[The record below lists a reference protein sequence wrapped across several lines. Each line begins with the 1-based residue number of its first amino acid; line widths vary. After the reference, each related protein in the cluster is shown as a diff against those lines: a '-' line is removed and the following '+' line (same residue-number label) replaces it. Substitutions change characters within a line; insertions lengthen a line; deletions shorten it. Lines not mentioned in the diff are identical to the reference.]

1 MTPEQKARQQID
13 RQLEQ
18 AGWIVRDYRQMNI
31 TAGLG
36 VAVREFPL
44 TTGDA
49 DYMLYADAKAIG
61 VVEAKPK
68 GHTLTGVETQSG
80 KYLDGLPAGLPS
92 HRLPLPF
99 AYESTGEVTQFT
111 NTLEANA
118 RSRAVFTFHQPEEL
132 IRLVKL
138 DKQVR
143 TKLREMPPLNIGH
156 LWRVQIES
164 IQNLEASLAANRPR
178 ALIQMATGSGK
189 TYTAVNACYRLI
201 KYADARRILFL
212 VDRNNLGKQ
221 TLNEF
226 QQFVSPVNGYK
237 FTEEY
242 TVQHLKKNTI
252 APASKVCIT
261 TIQRLYSM
269 LKGED
274 DFLEENEEGSL
285 FETETSL
292 FREPLPVIYNAKIPI
307 ETFDFI
313 VVDECHRSIYNI
325 WRQVLEYFD
334 AFLIGLTATPTKQTI
349 GFFNGNLVQDYAH
362 EQAVVDGVNVGY
374 DVYRI
379 ETKITS
385 DGAKLAREP
394 GVFVPH
400 RDRRTKSKKYKELD
414 DDLTYTANQLD
425 RDVVSENQIR
435 LVVCTFKDKL
445 PEIFP
450 GRTEVPKT
458 LVFAKT
464 DLHAEDI
471 VRIIREEF
479 GKGNDFC
486 QKITSKSTGKKPDE
500 LLSEFRNSYF
510 PRIAVTVDMIATGT
524 DVKPLECL
532 IFMRNI
538 RSLGYF
544 EQMKGRGCRV
554 VDPDVL
560 QSVTPD
566 AKHKTHFVIVDA
578 VGVCED
584 EKTATKPLDRKPAV
598 PLDKILNLVAAGAAN
613 DDVVSTLA
621 SRLSRLELQVDPIQQ
636 AAIQKASGGKSLAE
650 LSARLLK
657 SIDPDAN
664 VEAASRRFHP
674 IHGYAAEIGYFDPAS
689 PVADLKGN
697 LPHWRQE
704 GATYFVTFRT
714 ADSLPQQKL
723 NQWLAEREEW
733 LKCNPDPHSPEQKQ
747 DYWQK
752 FPERIQKWLDSNYGE
767 CLLERLDARQIVVE
781 ALLHFDGVRY
791 TVREWVVMP
800 NHVHVVVTP
809 LGDNEL
815 SDILHSWKSFT
826 SKKINKLLE
835 RTGSFW
841 QAESFDH
848 IVRSPESLERIEA
861 YILANPEHLAEGT
874 FTLSST
880 LQTRRDASSTW
891 EPTVEQIALVERE
904 QLETALKAF
913 HDPNLRDAILAAK
926 RSLEQVIDEQ
936 TPDQLLRAG
945 FDAEALEK
953 AKSMLTSFRRFIED
967 NKDEIEALQVLYSVP
982 YRAGLKFRH
991 VKELAAKL
999 NQPPFFVDPNHPESL
1014 TRLWQ
1019 AFELV
1024 EAASRLLPIGDEAR
1038 NQKAASR
1045 RLPTGDGDGD
1055 EARNQKAAGRR
1066 LPTGDGDGD
1075 ETRNQKAASRRLP
1088 TGDGDGDETR
1098 SQKAAGRRLP
1108 TGGGDGGGDETRN
1121 QKAAGRRLY
1130 LVDVI
1135 ALVRHAI
1142 DPNTP
1147 LAPIGITVEERY
1159 RQWMAEKQAAGVSFT
1174 ADQRKWLDAIKD
1186 HIASSLNIEQDD
1198 LEDVPF
1204 NTIGGL
1210 GRAYELFGDNLAAIL
1225 DELNMRLA
1233 A

>member
-18 AGWIVRDYRQMNI
+18 AGWIVQDYRQLNI
-31 TAGLG
+31 SAGPG

-44 TTGDA
+44 TTGSA
-49 DYMLYADAKAIG
+49 DYMLYADARAIG

-80 KYLDGLPAGLPS
+80 KYLDGLPTGLPNY
-92 HRLPLPF
+92 RLPLPF

-111 NTLEANA
+111 NTLEPDA
-118 RSRAVFTFHQPEEL
+118 RSRPVFMFHRPEEL

-143 TKLREMPPLNIGH
+143 TRLREMPPLNVEK
-156 LWRVQIES
+156 LWRVQVES
-164 IQNLEASLAANRPR
+164 IQKLEASLAANRPR

-189 TYTAVNACYRLI
+189 TFTAVNFCYRLI

-226 QQFVSPVNGYK
+226 QQFVSPINGYK

-274 DFLEENEEGSL
+274 DFLEDNEETSL
-285 FETETSL
+285 FETENAL
-292 FREPLPVIYNAKIPI
+292 IKEPLPVVYNAKIPI

-349 GFFNGNLVQDYAH
+349 GFFAGNLVQDYAH

-379 ETKITS
+379 ETQITK

-394 GVFVPH
+394 GIFVPH
-400 RDRRTKSKKYKELD
+400 RDRRTKGRKYRELD

-425 RDVVSENQIR
+425 RDVVAENQIR
-435 LVVCTFKDKL
+435 LVVRTFKDKL
-445 PEIFP
+445 PQIFP

-479 GKGNDFC
+479 GRGNEFC
-486 QKITSKSTGKKPDE
+486 QKITAKAHKPDE
-500 LLSEFRNSYF
+500 ALQQLRNAFY

-554 VDPDVL
+554 IDPDVL

-578 VGVCED
+578 VGVCEE
-584 EKTATKPLDRKPAV
+584 EKSCSKPLDRKPSV
-598 PLDKILNLVAAGAAN
+598 SLDKILNLVAAGAVN

-621 SRLSRLELQVDPIQQ
+621 ARLARLDQEADPIQQ
-636 AAIQKASGGKSLAE
+636 AAIQKASGGPSLSE
-650 LSARLLK
+650 LSSGLLA

-664 VEAASRRFHP
+664 AQAAIAKFHVP
-674 IHGYAAEIGYFDPAS
+674 
-689 PVADLKGN
+689 
-697 LPHWRQE
+697 E
-704 GATYFVTFRT
+704 G
-714 ADSLPQQKL
+714 Q
-723 NQWLAEREEW
+723 
-733 LKCNPDPHSPEQKQ
+733 
-747 DYWQK
+747 
-752 FPERIQKWLDSNYGE
+752 
-767 CLLERLDARQIVVE
+767 
-781 ALLHFDGVRY
+781 
-791 TVREWVVMP
+791 
-800 NHVHVVVTP
+800 
-809 LGDNEL
+809 
-815 SDILHSWKSFT
+815 
-826 SKKINKLLE
+826 
-835 RTGSFW
+835 
-841 QAESFDH
+841 
-848 IVRSPESLERIEA
+848 
-861 YILANPEHLAEGT
+861 
-874 FTLSST
+874 
-880 LQTRRDASSTW
+880 
-891 EPTVEQIALVERE
+891 EPTEEQIAEIERE
-904 QLETALKAF
+904 RMAATLKPF
-913 HDPNLRDAILAAK
+913 HDPKLRNAILAAK

-945 FDAEALEK
+945 FDAAALEK
-953 AKSMLTSFRRFIED
+953 ARSMLTSFRKFIAD
-967 NKDEIEALQVLYSVP
+967 NKDEIEALQILYSQP

-991 VKELAAKL
+991 VRELASKL
-999 NQPPFFVDPNHPESL
+999 NQPPFFVDPNRPDSL

-1019 AFELV
+1019 AHEV
-1024 EAASRLLPIGDEAR
+1024 AEPAQVRG
-1038 NQKAASR
+1038 K
-1045 RLPTGDGDGD
+1045 
-1055 EARNQKAAGRR
+1055 
-1066 LPTGDGDGD
+1066 
-1075 ETRNQKAASRRLP
+1075 
-1088 TGDGDGDETR
+1088 
-1098 SQKAAGRRLP
+1098 
-1108 TGGGDGGGDETRN
+1108 GGK
-1121 QKAAGRRLY
+1121 Q

-1142 DPNTP
+1142 DPNTL
-1147 LAPIGITVEERY
+1147 LAPIGVTVEERY
-1159 RQWMAEKQAAGVSFT
+1159 RQWMAEQQAAGVAFT
-1174 ADQRKWLDAIKD
+1174 ADQQRWLDAIKD

-1204 NTIGGL
+1204 NSIGGL
-1210 GRAYELFGDNLAAIL
+1210 GRAYELFGDKLSAIL
-1225 DELNMRLA
+1225 DELNTRLA

>member
-18 AGWIVRDYRQMNI
+18 AGWIVQDYAQMHI

-44 TTGDA
+44 KTGFA
-49 DYMLYADAKAIG
+49 DYLLYAHAKAIG
-61 VVEAKPK
+61 SVEAKPE
-68 GHTLTGVETQSG
+68 GFGLMGVAEQST
-80 KYLDGLPAGLPS
+80 KYSIGLPKSLPNWEV
-92 HRLPLPF
+92 PLPF
-99 AYESTGEVTQFT
+99 AYESTGTECRFT
-111 NTLEANA
+111 NRKEPDA
-118 RSRAVFTFHQPEEL
+118 RSRLVFTFHRPEEL
-132 IRLVKL
+132 IRLVNL

-143 TKLREMPPLNIGH
+143 GRLQEMPELNTGN
-156 LWRVQIES
+156 LWKVQIES
-164 IQNLEASLAANRPR
+164 IRNLEKSLALNKPR

-189 TYTAVNACYRLI
+189 TFTAVNFCYRLI
-201 KYADARRILFL
+201 KYADAKRILFL

-242 TVQHLKKNTI
+242 SVQHLKKNTI

-269 LKGED
+269 LKGEE
-274 DFLEENEEGSL
+274 DFQEENEEGSL
-285 FETETSL
+285 FETENSL
-292 FREPLPVIYNAKIPI
+292 FKEPLPVVYNPKIPI
-307 ETFDFI
+307 EMFDFI

-334 AFLIGLTATPTKQTI
+334 ASLIGLTATPTKQTI
-349 GFFNGNLVQDYAH
+349 GFFGSNLVQDYAH

-379 ETKITS
+379 ETKITK
-385 DGAKLAREP
+385 DGAMLAREP

-400 RDRRTKSKKYKELD
+400 RDRRTKGKKYKELD

-435 LVVCTFKDKL
+435 LVVRTFKDKL

-471 VRIIREEF
+471 VRILREDF

-584 EKTATKPLDRKPAV
+584 EKSATKPMDRKPSV
-598 PLDKILNLVAAGAAN
+598 PLDKILNLVAAGAAG
-613 DDVVSTLA
+613 DDIVSTLA
-621 SRLSRLELQVDPIQQ
+621 SRLSRLDQEVDPLQQ
-636 AAIQKASGGKSLAE
+636 AAIQKASGGKTLAE
-650 LSARLLK
+650 LSAGLLK

-664 VEAASRRFHP
+664 TELAVEKFNVP
-674 IHGYAAEIGYFDPAS
+674 
-689 PVADLKGN
+689 
-697 LPHWRQE
+697 E
-704 GATYFVTFRT
+704 GPNGEPPEPTE
-714 ADSLPQQKL
+714 PQ
-723 NQWLAEREEW
+723 
-733 LKCNPDPHSPEQKQ
+733 
-747 DYWQK
+747 
-752 FPERIQKWLDSNYGE
+752 
-767 CLLERLDARQIVVE
+767 VVE
-781 ALLHFDGVRY
+781 
-791 TVREWVVMP
+791 
-800 NHVHVVVTP
+800 
-809 LGDNEL
+809 
-815 SDILHSWKSFT
+815 
-826 SKKINKLLE
+826 
-835 RTGSFW
+835 
-841 QAESFDH
+841 
-848 IVRSPESLERIEA
+848 
-861 YILANPEHLAEGT
+861 
-874 FTLSST
+874 
-880 LQTRRDASSTW
+880 
-891 EPTVEQIALVERE
+891 VERE
-904 QLETALKAF
+904 QMATALKAF
-913 HDPNLRDAILAAK
+913 HDPKLREAILAAK

-953 AKSMLTSFRRFIED
+953 AKSMLTSFRKFIED
-967 NKDEIEALQVLYSVP
+967 NKDQIEALQVLYSQP

-991 VKELAAKL
+991 VKELASKL
-999 NQPPFFVDPNHPESL
+999 NQPPFFVDPNRPESL

-1019 AFELV
+1019 AYEVV
-1024 EAASRLLPIGDEAR
+1024 EPDKVRG
-1038 NQKAASR
+1038 K
-1045 RLPTGDGDGD
+1045 G
-1055 EARNQKAAGRR
+1055 GR
-1066 LPTGDGDGD
+1066 
-1075 ETRNQKAASRRLP
+1075 Q
-1088 TGDGDGDETR
+1088 
-1098 SQKAAGRRLP
+1098 
-1108 TGGGDGGGDETRN
+1108 
-1121 QKAAGRRLY
+1121 

-1135 ALVRHAI
+1135 ALVRHAM
-1142 DPNTP
+1142 DPNTT
-1147 LAPIGITVEERY
+1147 LAPVGMTVQERY
-1159 RQWMAEKQAAGVSFT
+1159 QQWMSEKQTSGVMFT

-1186 HIASSLNIEQDD
+1186 HIAASLNIEQDD
-1198 LEDVPF
+1198 LEEVPF
-1204 NTIGGL
+1204 NSIGGL
-1210 GRAYELFGDNLAAIL
+1210 GRAYELFGDKLNAIL
-1225 DELNMRLA
+1225 DELNERLA

>member
-18 AGWIVRDYRQMNI
+18 AGWIVQDYAQMHI

-44 TTGDA
+44 TTGFA
-49 DYMLYADAKAIG
+49 DYMLYAHAKAIG
-61 VVEAKPK
+61 SVEAKPE
-68 GHTLTGVETQSG
+68 GFGLMGVAEQST
-80 KYLDGLPAGLPS
+80 KYSIGLPKSLPNWEV
-92 HRLPLPF
+92 PLPF
-99 AYESTGEVTQFT
+99 AYESTGTECRFT
-111 NTLEANA
+111 NRKEPDA
-118 RSRAVFTFHQPEEL
+118 RSRLVFTFHRPEEL
-132 IRLVKL
+132 IRLVNL
-138 DKQVR
+138 DTQVR
-143 TKLREMPPLNIGH
+143 GRLQEMPELNTGN
-156 LWRVQIES
+156 LWKVQIES
-164 IQNLEASLAANRPR
+164 IRNLEKSLALNKPR

-189 TYTAVNACYRLI
+189 TFTAVNFCYRLI
-201 KYADARRILFL
+201 KYADAKRILFL

-242 TVQHLKKNTI
+242 SVQHLKKNTI

-269 LKGED
+269 LKGEE
-274 DFLEENEEGSL
+274 DFQEENEEGSL
-285 FETETSL
+285 FETENAL
-292 FREPLPVIYNAKIPI
+292 FKEPLPVVYNQKIPI
-307 ETFDFI
+307 EMFDFI

-334 AFLIGLTATPTKQTI
+334 ASLIGLTATPTKQTI
-349 GFFNGNLVQDYAH
+349 GFFGSNLVQDYAH

-379 ETKITS
+379 ETKITK

-400 RDRRTKSKKYKELD
+400 RDRRTKGKKYKELD

-435 LVVCTFKDKL
+435 LVVGTFKDRL

-471 VRIIREEF
+471 VRILREEF

-584 EKTATKPLDRKPAV
+584 EKSATKPMDRKPSV
-598 PLDKILNLVAAGAAN
+598 PLDKILNLVAAGAAT

-621 SRLSRLELQVDPIQQ
+621 SRLSRLDKEVDPIQQ
-636 AAIQKASGGKSLAE
+636 AAIQKASGGKTLAE
-650 LSARLLK
+650 LSAGLLK

-664 VEAASRRFHP
+664 TALAVEKFNIP
-674 IHGYAAEIGYFDPAS
+674 
-689 PVADLKGN
+689 
-697 LPHWRQE
+697 E
-704 GATYFVTFRT
+704 GPNGEPPEPTE
-714 ADSLPQQKL
+714 PQ
-723 NQWLAEREEW
+723 
-733 LKCNPDPHSPEQKQ
+733 
-747 DYWQK
+747 
-752 FPERIQKWLDSNYGE
+752 
-767 CLLERLDARQIVVE
+767 VVE
-781 ALLHFDGVRY
+781 
-791 TVREWVVMP
+791 
-800 NHVHVVVTP
+800 
-809 LGDNEL
+809 
-815 SDILHSWKSFT
+815 
-826 SKKINKLLE
+826 
-835 RTGSFW
+835 
-841 QAESFDH
+841 
-848 IVRSPESLERIEA
+848 
-861 YILANPEHLAEGT
+861 
-874 FTLSST
+874 
-880 LQTRRDASSTW
+880 
-891 EPTVEQIALVERE
+891 VERE
-904 QLETALKAF
+904 QMASALKPF
-913 HDPNLRDAILAAK
+913 HDPKLREAILAAK

-945 FDAEALEK
+945 FDAQALEK
-953 AKSMLTSFRRFIED
+953 AKSMLTSFREFIDE
-967 NKDEIEALQVLYSVP
+967 NKDQIEALQVLYSQP

-991 VKELAAKL
+991 VKELANKL
-999 NQPPFFVDPNHPESL
+999 NQPPFFVDPNRPESL

-1019 AFELV
+1019 AYEVV
-1024 EAASRLLPIGDEAR
+1024 EPDKVRG
-1038 NQKAASR
+1038 K
-1045 RLPTGDGDGD
+1045 
-1055 EARNQKAAGRR
+1055 
-1066 LPTGDGDGD
+1066 
-1075 ETRNQKAASRRLP
+1075 
-1088 TGDGDGDETR
+1088 
-1098 SQKAAGRRLP
+1098 
-1108 TGGGDGGGDETRN
+1108 GGK
-1121 QKAAGRRLY
+1121 Q

-1135 ALVRHAI
+1135 ALVRHAM
-1142 DPNTP
+1142 DPNTT
-1147 LAPIGITVEERY
+1147 LAPVGMTVQERY
-1159 RQWMAEKQAAGVSFT
+1159 QQWMVEKQTSGVIFT

-1186 HIASSLNIEQDD
+1186 HIAASLNIEQDD
-1198 LEDVPF
+1198 LEEVPF
-1204 NTIGGL
+1204 NSIGGL
-1210 GRAYELFGDNLAAIL
+1210 GRAYELFGDKLIAIL
-1225 DELNMRLA
+1225 DELNERLA

>member
-18 AGWIVRDYRQMNI
+18 AGWIVQDYAQMHI

-44 TTGDA
+44 KTGFA
-49 DYMLYADAKAIG
+49 DYLLYAHAKAIG
-61 VVEAKPK
+61 SVEAKPE
-68 GHTLTGVETQSG
+68 GFGLMGVAEQST
-80 KYLDGLPAGLPS
+80 KYSIGLPKSLPNWEV
-92 HRLPLPF
+92 PLPF
-99 AYESTGEVTQFT
+99 AYESTGTECRFT
-111 NTLEANA
+111 NRKEPDA
-118 RSRAVFTFHQPEEL
+118 RSRLVFTFHRPEEL
-132 IRLVKL
+132 IHLVNL

-143 TKLREMPPLNIGH
+143 GRLQEMPELNTGN
-156 LWRVQIES
+156 LWKVQIDS
-164 IQNLEASLAANRPR
+164 IRNLEKSLALNKPR

-189 TYTAVNACYRLI
+189 TFTAVNFCYRLI
-201 KYADARRILFL
+201 KYADAKRILFL

-242 TVQHLKKNTI
+242 SVQHLKKNTI

-274 DFLEENEEGSL
+274 DFQEENEEGSL
-285 FETETSL
+285 FETENSL
-292 FREPLPVIYNAKIPI
+292 FKEPLPVVYNPKIPI
-307 ETFDFI
+307 EMFDFI

-334 AFLIGLTATPTKQTI
+334 ASLIGLTATPTKQTI
-349 GFFNGNLVQDYAH
+349 GFFGSNLVQDYAH

-379 ETKITS
+379 ETKITK
-385 DGAKLAREP
+385 DGAMLAREP

-400 RDRRTKSKKYKELD
+400 RDRRTKGKKYKELD

-435 LVVCTFKDKL
+435 LVVRTFKDKL

-471 VRIIREEF
+471 VRILREDF

-584 EKTATKPLDRKPAV
+584 EKSATKPMDRKPSV
-598 PLDKILNLVAAGAAN
+598 PLDKILNLVAAGAAG
-613 DDVVSTLA
+613 DDIVSTLA
-621 SRLSRLELQVDPIQQ
+621 SRLSRLDKEVDPLQQ
-636 AAIQKASGGKSLAE
+636 AAIQKASGGKTLAE
-650 LSARLLK
+650 LSAGLLK
-657 SIDPDAN
+657 SIDPDVNTELAVDKFN
-664 VEAASRRFHP
+664 VP
-674 IHGYAAEIGYFDPAS
+674 
-689 PVADLKGN
+689 
-697 LPHWRQE
+697 E
-704 GATYFVTFRT
+704 GPNGEPPEPTE
-714 ADSLPQQKL
+714 PQ
-723 NQWLAEREEW
+723 
-733 LKCNPDPHSPEQKQ
+733 
-747 DYWQK
+747 
-752 FPERIQKWLDSNYGE
+752 
-767 CLLERLDARQIVVE
+767 VVE
-781 ALLHFDGVRY
+781 
-791 TVREWVVMP
+791 
-800 NHVHVVVTP
+800 
-809 LGDNEL
+809 
-815 SDILHSWKSFT
+815 
-826 SKKINKLLE
+826 
-835 RTGSFW
+835 
-841 QAESFDH
+841 
-848 IVRSPESLERIEA
+848 
-861 YILANPEHLAEGT
+861 
-874 FTLSST
+874 
-880 LQTRRDASSTW
+880 
-891 EPTVEQIALVERE
+891 VERE
-904 QLETALKAF
+904 QMATALKAF
-913 HDPNLRDAILAAK
+913 HDPKLREAILAAK

-953 AKSMLTSFRRFIED
+953 AKSMLTSFRKFIED
-967 NKDEIEALQVLYSVP
+967 NKDQIEALQVLYSQP

-991 VKELAAKL
+991 VKELASKL
-999 NQPPFFVDPNHPESL
+999 NQPPFFVDPNRPESL

-1019 AFELV
+1019 AYEVV
-1024 EAASRLLPIGDEAR
+1024 EPDKVRG
-1038 NQKAASR
+1038 K
-1045 RLPTGDGDGD
+1045 G
-1055 EARNQKAAGRR
+1055 GR
-1066 LPTGDGDGD
+1066 
-1075 ETRNQKAASRRLP
+1075 Q
-1088 TGDGDGDETR
+1088 
-1098 SQKAAGRRLP
+1098 
-1108 TGGGDGGGDETRN
+1108 
-1121 QKAAGRRLY
+1121 

-1135 ALVRHAI
+1135 ALVRHAM

-1147 LAPIGITVEERY
+1147 LAPVGMTVQERY
-1159 RQWMAEKQAAGVSFT
+1159 QQWMSEKQTSGVMFT

-1186 HIASSLNIEQDD
+1186 HIAASLNIEQDD
-1198 LEDVPF
+1198 LEEVPF
-1204 NTIGGL
+1204 NSIGGL
-1210 GRAYELFGDNLAAIL
+1210 GRAYELFGDKLNAIL
-1225 DELNMRLA
+1225 DELNERLA

>member
-1 MTPEQKARQQID
+1 MTPEQKARLQID

-18 AGWIVRDYRQMNI
+18 AGWIVQDYAQMHI

-44 TTGDA
+44 TTGFA
-49 DYMLYADAKAIG
+49 DYMLYAHAKAIG
-61 VVEAKPK
+61 SVEAKPE
-68 GHTLTGVETQSG
+68 GFGLMGVAEQST
-80 KYLDGLPAGLPS
+80 KYSIGLPALLPKWEV
-92 HRLPLPF
+92 PLPF
-99 AYESTGEVTQFT
+99 AYESTGTECRFT
-111 NTLEANA
+111 NRKEPDA
-118 RSRAVFTFHQPEEL
+118 RSRLVFTFHRPEEL
-132 IRLVKL
+132 IRLVNL

-143 TKLREMPPLNIGH
+143 GRLQEMPELNTGN
-156 LWRVQIES
+156 LWKVQIES
-164 IQNLEASLAANRPR
+164 IRNLEKSLALNKPR

-189 TYTAVNACYRLI
+189 TFTAVNFCYRLI
-201 KYADARRILFL
+201 KYADAKRILFL

-242 TVQHLKKNTI
+242 SVQHLKKNTI
-252 APASKVCIT
+252 APAAKVCIT

-269 LKGED
+269 LKGEE
-274 DFLEENEEGSL
+274 DFQEENEEGSL
-285 FETETSL
+285 FETENAL
-292 FREPLPVIYNAKIPI
+292 FKEPLPVVYNQKIPI
-307 ETFDFI
+307 EMFDFI

-334 AFLIGLTATPTKQTI
+334 ASLIGLTATPTKQTI
-349 GFFNGNLVQDYAH
+349 GFFGSNLVQDYAH

-379 ETKITS
+379 ETKITK

-400 RDRRTKSKKYKELD
+400 RDRRTKGKKYKELD

-435 LVVCTFKDKL
+435 LVVGTFKDRL

-471 VRIIREEF
+471 VRILREEF

-584 EKTATKPLDRKPAV
+584 EKSATKPMDRKPSV
-598 PLDKILNLVAAGAAN
+598 PLDKILNLVAAGAAT

-621 SRLSRLELQVDPIQQ
+621 SRLSRLDQEVDPLQQ
-636 AAIQKASGGKSLAE
+636 AAIQKASGGKTLAE
-650 LSARLLK
+650 LSAGLLK

-664 VEAASRRFHP
+664 TALAVEKFNIP
-674 IHGYAAEIGYFDPAS
+674 
-689 PVADLKGN
+689 
-697 LPHWRQE
+697 E
-704 GATYFVTFRT
+704 GPNGEPPEPTE
-714 ADSLPQQKL
+714 PQ
-723 NQWLAEREEW
+723 
-733 LKCNPDPHSPEQKQ
+733 
-747 DYWQK
+747 
-752 FPERIQKWLDSNYGE
+752 
-767 CLLERLDARQIVVE
+767 VVE
-781 ALLHFDGVRY
+781 
-791 TVREWVVMP
+791 
-800 NHVHVVVTP
+800 
-809 LGDNEL
+809 
-815 SDILHSWKSFT
+815 
-826 SKKINKLLE
+826 
-835 RTGSFW
+835 
-841 QAESFDH
+841 
-848 IVRSPESLERIEA
+848 
-861 YILANPEHLAEGT
+861 
-874 FTLSST
+874 
-880 LQTRRDASSTW
+880 
-891 EPTVEQIALVERE
+891 VERE
-904 QLETALKAF
+904 QMASALKAF
-913 HDPNLRDAILAAK
+913 HDPKLREAILAAK

-945 FDAEALEK
+945 FDAQALEK
-953 AKSMLTSFRRFIED
+953 AKSMLTSFREFIDE
-967 NKDEIEALQVLYSVP
+967 NKDQIEALQVLYSQP

-991 VKELAAKL
+991 VKELASKL
-999 NQPPFFVDPNHPESL
+999 NQPPFFVDPNRPESL

-1019 AFELV
+1019 AYEVV
-1024 EAASRLLPIGDEAR
+1024 EPDKVRG
-1038 NQKAASR
+1038 K
-1045 RLPTGDGDGD
+1045 
-1055 EARNQKAAGRR
+1055 
-1066 LPTGDGDGD
+1066 
-1075 ETRNQKAASRRLP
+1075 
-1088 TGDGDGDETR
+1088 
-1098 SQKAAGRRLP
+1098 
-1108 TGGGDGGGDETRN
+1108 GGK
-1121 QKAAGRRLY
+1121 Q

-1135 ALVRHAI
+1135 ALVRHAM
-1142 DPNTP
+1142 DPNTT
-1147 LAPIGITVEERY
+1147 LAPVGMTVQERY
-1159 RQWMAEKQAAGVSFT
+1159 QQWMAEKQTSGVIFT

-1186 HIASSLNIEQDD
+1186 HIAASLNIEQDD
-1198 LEDVPF
+1198 LEEVPF
-1204 NTIGGL
+1204 NSIGGL
-1210 GRAYELFGDNLAAIL
+1210 GRAYELFGDKLIAIL
-1225 DELNMRLA
+1225 DELNERLA

>member
-1 MTPEQKARQQID
+1 MTPEQKSRQQID

-18 AGWIVRDYRQMNI
+18 TGWIVQDYRRMNI
-31 TAGLG
+31 TEGLG

-44 TTGDA
+44 TTGYA

-61 VVEAKPK
+61 SVEAKPE
-68 GHTLTGVETQSG
+68 GFGLMGVAEQST
-80 KYLDGLPAGLPS
+80 KYSIGLPKMLPNWEV
-92 HRLPLPF
+92 PFPF
-99 AYESTGEVTQFT
+99 AYESTGVECRFT
-111 NTLEANA
+111 NRKEPDA
-118 RSRAVFTFHQPEEL
+118 RSRTIFTFHRPEEL

-143 TKLREMPPLNIGH
+143 GLLREMPPLNTGN
-156 LWRVQIES
+156 LWNVQIDS
-164 IQNLEASLAANRPR
+164 INNLERSLALNKPR

-189 TYTAVNACYRLI
+189 TFTAVNFCYRLI
-201 KYADARRILFL
+201 KYAGAKRILFL

-252 APASKVCIT
+252 SPASKVCIT

-269 LKGED
+269 LKGEE
-274 DFLEENEEGSL
+274 DFQEENEEGSL
-285 FETETSL
+285 FETENSL
-292 FREPLPVIYNAKIPI
+292 FKEPLPVIYNDKIPI
-307 ETFDFI
+307 EMFDFI

-334 AFLIGLTATPTKQTI
+334 ASLIGLTATPTKQTI
-349 GFFNGNLVQDYAH
+349 GFFGGNLVQDYAH

-379 ETKITS
+379 ETKITK

-400 RDRRTKSKKYKELD
+400 RDRRTKNRKYKELD

-435 LVVCTFKDKL
+435 LVIRTFKDKL

-510 PRIAVTVDMIATGT
+510 PRVAVTVDMIATGT

-566 AKHKTHFVIVDA
+566 ARSKTHFVIVDA

-584 EKTATKPLDRKPAV
+584 EKSATKPMDRKPSV
-598 PLDKILNLVAAGAAN
+598 PLDKILNLVAAGAAG

-621 SRLSRLELQVDPIQQ
+621 SRLSRLDQEVDPIQQ

-650 LSARLLK
+650 LSAGLLK
-657 SIDPDAN
+657 SIDPDVNTELA
-664 VEAASRRFHP
+664 VEKFKVP
-674 IHGYAAEIGYFDPAS
+674 
-689 PVADLKGN
+689 
-697 LPHWRQE
+697 E
-704 GATYFVTFRT
+704 G
-714 ADSLPQQKL
+714 P
-723 NQWLAEREEW
+723 NGE
-733 LKCNPDPHSPEQKQ
+733 SPEPTEEQ
-747 DYWQK
+747 
-752 FPERIQKWLDSNYGE
+752 
-767 CLLERLDARQIVVE
+767 VVE
-781 ALLHFDGVRY
+781 
-791 TVREWVVMP
+791 
-800 NHVHVVVTP
+800 
-809 LGDNEL
+809 
-815 SDILHSWKSFT
+815 
-826 SKKINKLLE
+826 
-835 RTGSFW
+835 
-841 QAESFDH
+841 
-848 IVRSPESLERIEA
+848 
-861 YILANPEHLAEGT
+861 
-874 FTLSST
+874 
-880 LQTRRDASSTW
+880 
-891 EPTVEQIALVERE
+891 VERE
-904 QLETALKAF
+904 QMATALKAF
-913 HDPNLRDAILAAK
+913 HDPKLRDAILAAK

-953 AKSMLTSFRRFIED
+953 AKSMLTSFRKFIED

-982 YRAGLKFRH
+982 YRSGLKFRH

-999 NQPPFFVDPNHPESL
+999 NQPPFFVDPNQPESL
-1014 TRLWQ
+1014 SRLWQ
-1019 AFELV
+1019 AFEFV
-1024 EAASRLLPIGDEAR
+1024 EPDKVRG
-1038 NQKAASR
+1038 K
-1045 RLPTGDGDGD
+1045 
-1055 EARNQKAAGRR
+1055 
-1066 LPTGDGDGD
+1066 
-1075 ETRNQKAASRRLP
+1075 
-1088 TGDGDGDETR
+1088 
-1098 SQKAAGRRLP
+1098 
-1108 TGGGDGGGDETRN
+1108 GGK
-1121 QKAAGRRLY
+1121 Q

-1135 ALVRHAI
+1135 AMVRHAI
-1142 DPNTP
+1142 DPNTQ
-1147 LAPIGITVEERY
+1147 LAPVGITVEERY
-1159 RQWMAEKQAAGVSFT
+1159 QQWTGEKQAAGVTFT
-1174 ADQRKWLDAIKD
+1174 ADQKKWLDAIKD
-1186 HIASSLNIEQDD
+1186 HIAASLNIEQDD
-1198 LEDVPF
+1198 LEEVPF
-1204 NTIGGL
+1204 NMIGGL
-1210 GRAYELFGDNLAAIL
+1210 GRAYELFGDKLNSIL

>member
-1 MTPEQKARQQID
+1 MDLPSPSDGFGLPYEISIRHPMTPEQKSRQQID

-18 AGWIVRDYRQMNI
+18 AGWIVQDYRQMNI
-31 TAGLG
+31 SVGPG
-36 VAVREFPL
+36 IAVREFPL
-44 TTGDA
+44 TTGHA
-49 DYMLYADAKAIG
+49 DYMLYVEGKAIG

-80 KYLDGLPAGLPS
+80 KYLDGLPKGLPS
-92 HRLPLPF
+92 YRLPLPF

-111 NTLEANA
+111 NTMEPDA
-118 RSRAVFTFHQPEEL
+118 RSRVVFTFHRPEEL

-143 TKLREMPPLNIGH
+143 THLREMPPLNIGH

-164 IQNLEASLAANRPR
+164 IKNLETSLGENRPR

-189 TYTAVNACYRLI
+189 TFTAVNFCYRLI

-226 QQFVSPVNGYK
+226 QQFISPVNGYK

-242 TVQHLKKNTI
+242 GVQHLKKNTI
-252 APASKVCIT
+252 SPASKVCIT

-274 DFLEENEEGSL
+274 EFQEENEEGSL
-285 FETETSL
+285 FETENSL
-292 FREPLPVIYNAKIPI
+292 FKEPLPVIYNAKIPI
-307 ETFDFI
+307 ESFDFI

-334 AFLIGLTATPTKQTI
+334 SFLIGLTATPTKQTI
-349 GFFNGNLVQDYAH
+349 GFFGGNLVQDYAH

-379 ETKITS
+379 ETKITK

-394 GVFVPH
+394 GIFVPH
-400 RDRRTKSKKYKELD
+400 RDRRTKGKKYKELD

-425 RDVVSENQIR
+425 RDVVAENQIR
-435 LVVCTFKDKL
+435 LVIRTFKEKL

-450 GRTEVPKT
+450 GRSEVPKT

-486 QKITSKSTGKKPDE
+486 QKITSKSTGKKPEE
-500 LLSEFRNSYF
+500 LLAEFRNSYF

-566 AKHKTHFVIVDA
+566 ARHKTHFVIVDA
-578 VGVCED
+578 VGVCEED
-584 EKTATKPLDRKPAV
+584 KSASKPLDRKPSV

-621 SRLSRLELQVDPIQQ
+621 SRLARLDQEVDPIQH
-636 AAIQKASGGKSLAE
+636 AAIQKASGGKTLAE
-650 LSARLLK
+650 LSAELLK
-657 SIDPDAN
+657 SIDPDSN
-664 VEAASRRFHP
+664 TS
-674 IHGYAAEIGYFDPAS
+674 
-689 PVADLKGN
+689 
-697 LPHWRQE
+697 
-704 GATYFVTFRT
+704 T
-714 ADSLPQQKL
+714 AIEQFNIPE
-723 NQWLAEREEW
+723 NQ
-733 LKCNPDPHSPEQKQ
+733 
-747 DYWQK
+747 
-752 FPERIQKWLDSNYGE
+752 
-767 CLLERLDARQIVVE
+767 
-781 ALLHFDGVRY
+781 
-791 TVREWVVMP
+791 
-800 NHVHVVVTP
+800 
-809 LGDNEL
+809 
-815 SDILHSWKSFT
+815 
-826 SKKINKLLE
+826 
-835 RTGSFW
+835 
-841 QAESFDH
+841 
-848 IVRSPESLERIEA
+848 
-861 YILANPEHLAEGT
+861 
-874 FTLSST
+874 
-880 LQTRRDASSTW
+880 
-891 EPTVEQIALVERE
+891 EPTEEQVIQIER
-904 QLETALKAF
+904 QQISAALKPF
-913 HDPNLRDAILAAK
+913 HDPKLRDAILAAK
-926 RSLEQVIDEQ
+926 KSLEQVIDEQ
-936 TPDQLLRAG
+936 TPDSLLRAG
-945 FDAEALEK
+945 FDAAALEK
-953 AKSMLTSFRRFIED
+953 AKSILTSFRQFIED
-967 NKDEIEALQVLYSVP
+967 NKDEIEALQVLYSQP

-991 VKELAAKL
+991 VKELAGKL
-999 NQPPFFVDPNHPESL
+999 NQAPFYVDPEHPETL
-1014 TRLWQ
+1014 NRLWQ
-1019 AFELV
+1019 AFEIV
-1024 EAASRLLPIGDEAR
+1024 EPDKVRKR
-1038 NQKAASR
+1038 
-1045 RLPTGDGDGD
+1045 DGK
-1055 EARNQKAAGRR
+1055 Q
-1066 LPTGDGDGD
+1066 
-1075 ETRNQKAASRRLP
+1075 
-1088 TGDGDGDETR
+1088 
-1098 SQKAAGRRLP
+1098 
-1108 TGGGDGGGDETRN
+1108 
-1121 QKAAGRRLY
+1121 

-1142 DPNTP
+1142 DPNTL
-1147 LAPIGITVEERY
+1147 LAPVLMTVEERY
-1159 RQWMAEKQAAGVSFT
+1159 QKWIAEKQVAGITFT
-1174 ADQRKWLDAIKD
+1174 ADQKNWLDAIKD

-1198 LEDVPF
+1198 LEEIPF
-1204 NTIGGL
+1204 NQIGGL
-1210 GRAYELFGDNLAAIL
+1210 GRAFELFGDKLNAIL